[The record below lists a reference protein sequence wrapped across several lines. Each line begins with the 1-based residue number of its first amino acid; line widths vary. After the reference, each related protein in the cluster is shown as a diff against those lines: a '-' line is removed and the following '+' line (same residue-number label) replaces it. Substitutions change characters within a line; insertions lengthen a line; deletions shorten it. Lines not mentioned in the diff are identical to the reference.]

1 MWRVK
6 TAIKLILCYV
16 IYHTGLLHLYLK
28 WFFLRK
34 KSFPVVII
42 NYHSFVRDL
51 DRVIETHP
59 SVTHLIDDFKREVQ
73 FLKSYFNVV
82 SLDEVVTT
90 LQSGKSFTKPTVVIT
105 IDDGYRDNY
114 ELLFPVLREHQIP
127 GIIFLSTGIIGTNA
141 KNWYDRLAHAILN
154 TSNLSVSIKE
164 IFDNE
169 RFALGSIEE
178 KRRAYERI
186 VEQLKDVT
194 IDKRDQCL
202 KYIAEDLGEINDN
215 KTLMLN
221 WDEVRMMRDVNI
233 SFGAHTHTHPILTQM
248 PLEAAKRDILD
259 SKKKIESE
267 LGMKVKHF
275 AYPNGRRCDFNKELE
290 QYCRQI
296 GFSSISTFLYGH
308 NNTASDVLALKRI
321 GPESP
326 VSLFAVNVV
335 RAFLTKKSD

>member
-1 MWRVK
+1 MERIK
-6 TAIKLILCYV
+6 KSIKLVLCFV
-16 IYHTGLLHLYLK
+16 IYRTGLLHLYLK

-51 DRVIETHP
+51 NGVIETRP

-73 FLKSYFNVV
+73 FLKSFFNIV

-114 ELLFPVLREHQIP
+114 ELLFPVLKEHQIP
-127 GIIFLSTGIIGTNA
+127 VIIFLSTGVIGTNA
-141 KNWYDRLAHAILN
+141 KNWYDRLANVILKTPKVSASIGDN
-154 TSNLSVSIKE
+154 NGNKRIALRSIK
-164 IFDNE
+164 
-169 RFALGSIEE
+169 E

-194 IDKRDQCL
+194 IDRRDQYL
-202 KYIAEDLGEINDN
+202 KLIAKDLGEINDN

-221 WDEVRMMRDVNI
+221 WDDVRMMRDAHI

-267 LGMKVKHF
+267 LGMEVKHF
-275 AYPNGRRCDFNKELE
+275 AYPNGRKCDFNKELE

-308 NNTASDVLALKRI
+308 NNMVSDVLALKRI

-326 VSLFAVNVV
+326 ISLFAVNVV
-335 RAFLTKKSD
+335 RAFLIKNRD